1 MAGDLHVLAQHEHIT
16 VGLDV
21 PIAKDR
27 HYGVDAIMRIAV
39 LEDDRSQ
46 AYVLRHCLTAAGHNP
61 NNFDNGAELLAAL
74 RTERFDALL
83 LDWNVPDISG
93 IEVLRR
99 VRNELNSNVPA
110 VVVTS
115 RNTEEDIVLALKQGA
130 DDYIC
135 KPIRP
140 KELIARLEA
149 VTKNDEP
156 SSHEVLE
163 CGRIRIDVPSR
174 KILLKNVPVTM
185 SLKDFDLA
193 VFFFRNVGRMLSRR
207 QIVEA
212 VWGAKVDLTS
222 RTLDT
227 HVSRIRTKLWLTEA
241 NNWHL
246 GAVYGHGY
254 RLERF
259 N

>member
-1 MAGDLHVLAQHEHIT
+1 
-16 VGLDV
+16 
-21 PIAKDR
+21 
-27 HYGVDAIMRIAV
+27 MRIAV

-46 AYVLRHCLTAAGHNP
+46 AYVLRHCLTVAGHNP
-61 NNFDNGAELLAAL
+61 NNFDRGADLLAAL
-74 RTERFDALL
+74 KTERFDALL

-93 IEVLRR
+93 LEVLAH
-99 VRNELNSNVPA
+99 VRNELNSNIPA
-110 VVVTS
+110 VLVTS
-115 RNTEEDIVLALKQGA
+115 RDAEEDIVRALQEGA

-135 KPIRP
+135 KPVRP

-149 VTKNDEP
+149 VAKHEEKTDEGNI
-156 SSHEVLE
+156 LQFD
-163 CGRIRIDVPSR
+163 RIRIDVASR
-174 KILLKNVPVTM
+174 QALLNNVPVVM

-193 VFFFRNVGRMLSRR
+193 VFFFRNVGRVLSRR

-212 VWGAKVDLTS
+212 VWGSNFSLTS

-246 GAVYGHGY
+246 AAVYGHGY
-254 RLERF
+254 RLEKF